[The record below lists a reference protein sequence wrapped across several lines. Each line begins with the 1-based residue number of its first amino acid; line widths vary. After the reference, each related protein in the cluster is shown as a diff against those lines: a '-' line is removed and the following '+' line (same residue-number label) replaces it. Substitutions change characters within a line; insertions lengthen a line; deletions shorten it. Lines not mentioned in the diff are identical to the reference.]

1 MLKDVDDKP
10 VEPARKK
17 AERRWRNYD
26 VEKRFKEEK
35 AKPPEPSSVA
45 KELEIAEVIS
55 REKPDGRC
63 SVVRAQTKFAKYIRD
78 MLDDHKL
85 ENDRR
90 NQIIYALSIRA
101 QRKRLLL
108 EKLRRLEL
116 REAQRVAAQHQYPAS
131 QYPQQNQGGRR
142 DLFS

>member
-17 AERRWRNYD
+17 AERRWGNYD
-26 VEKRFKEEK
+26 VEKRFKEEI
-35 AKPPEPSSVA
+35 AKPPDPNPVA

-55 REKPDGRC
+55 REKPDGRG

-90 NQIIYALSIRA
+90 NQIIYALSIRRHA
-101 QRKRLLL
+101 ISNIR
-108 EKLRRLEL
+108 
-116 REAQRVAAQHQYPAS
+116 
-131 QYPQQNQGGRR
+131 G
-142 DLFS
+142 